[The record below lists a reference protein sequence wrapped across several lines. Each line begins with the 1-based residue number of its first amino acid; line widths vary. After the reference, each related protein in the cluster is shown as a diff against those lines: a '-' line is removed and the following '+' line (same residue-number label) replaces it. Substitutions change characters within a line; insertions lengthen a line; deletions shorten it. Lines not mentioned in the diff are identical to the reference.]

1 MKLYLYVMAVLI
13 VTAILYG
20 GILPNMVSAPDT
32 VSVIIGGFC
41 AITWPVFIGW
51 LTTKIIRKKLK
62 NA

>member
-1 MKLYLYVMAVLI
+1 MKIYLYVMAVLI
-13 VTAILYG
+13 ISAILYG

-32 VSVIIGGFC
+32 FAVIIGGFC
-41 AITWPVFIGW
+41 AITWPVLVGW